1 MGPWRTRKEPLGCCA
16 RDPPCYNFFM
26 RATQAESSLF
36 FLVCLFVCLFVC
48 VFVRSFVCLLV
59 YVFLNVDNIANYSV
73 HRVLFVTYYI
83 YIHVLAISVGMSFP
97 AQRRARFAVGSL
109 WWLSYTIRS
118 HLLTMFL
125 SMFLLDSL
133 RL

>member
-36 FLVCLFVCLFVC
+36 LFVCL
-48 VFVRSFVCLLV
+48 FVRSFVCLLV

-73 HRVLFVTYYI
+73 NGVLFVTYYI
-83 YIHVLAISVGMSFP
+83 YIYSCVGN
-97 AQRRARFAVGSL
+97 
-109 WWLSYTIRS
+109 
-118 HLLTMFL
+118 
-125 SMFLLDSL
+125 
-133 RL
+133 